1 MGLAARMRFRH
12 FAVIVT
18 GDGMLE
24 VMEQAASQ
32 PAAESCKVVLM
43 CSGKGGC
50 GRSSIARAL
59 LVNAAQNGISAIGI
73 DFDPQQTLL
82 KWSLKRQHTRATL
95 PNFVEVRVEPA
106 RLQDWREVLDRVRSY
121 ALAVLDTP
129 PTIEEHMPAV
139 HGLCDAASMVL
150 VPSSSTPDDLD
161 SVIPWVTNLAGRQ
174 VRVASVLNRVDR
186 RTKLFGAART
196 KLLRA
201 GPLLPVEIPSY
212 EDIPSHAQHG
222 LTVLDIERARGADA
236 YEAVW
241 TYVARE
247 IGL

>member
-1 MGLAARMRFRH
+1 MSQVLERIPLRLPAAR
-12 FAVIVT
+12 
-18 GDGMLE
+18 
-24 VMEQAASQ
+24 
-32 PAAESCKVVLM
+32 CKVVLM

-59 LVNAAQNGISAIGI
+59 LVTAAQKGISAIGI

-95 PNFVEVRVEPA
+95 PNFVEVQIEPA
-106 RLQDWREVLDRVRSY
+106 RLQDWRETLERLTGY

-129 PTIEEHMPAV
+129 PTIEDHITAV
-139 HGLCDAASMVL
+139 HGLCDVASMVL

-161 SVIPWVTNLAGRQ
+161 SVIPWVTNLVTRH

-201 GPLLPVEIPSY
+201 GPLLPIEIPSY

-236 YEAVW
+236 YEGLW

>member
-1 MGLAARMRFRH
+1 MSQVLERIPLRLPAAR
-12 FAVIVT
+12 
-18 GDGMLE
+18 
-24 VMEQAASQ
+24 
-32 PAAESCKVVLM
+32 CKVVLM

-59 LVNAAQNGISAIGI
+59 LVTAAQKGISAIGI

-95 PNFVEVRVEPA
+95 PNFVEVQIEPA
-106 RLQDWREVLDRVRSY
+106 RLQDWRETLERLTGH

-129 PTIEEHMPAV
+129 PTIEDHITAV
-139 HGLCDAASMVL
+139 HGLCDVASMVL

-161 SVIPWVTNLAGRQ
+161 SVIPWVTNLVNRH

-201 GPLLPVEIPSY
+201 GPLLPIEIPSY

-236 YEAVW
+236 YEGLW

>member
-1 MGLAARMRFRH
+1 MSQ
-12 FAVIVT
+12 V
-18 GDGMLE
+18 LE
-24 VMEQAASQ
+24 KLSSPL
-32 PAAESCKVVLM
+32 PATRCKVVLM

-59 LVNAAQNGISAIGI
+59 LVTAAQKGVPAIGI

-106 RLQDWREVLDRVRSY
+106 RLQDWRETLERLTGY

-129 PTIEEHMPAV
+129 PTIEDHIAAV
-139 HGLCDAASMVL
+139 HGLCDTASIVL

-161 SVIPWVTNLAGRQ
+161 SVIPWVANLVNRH

-201 GPLLPVEIPSY
+201 GPLLPIEIPSY

-236 YEAVW
+236 YEGVW
-241 TYVARE
+241 TCVTRE